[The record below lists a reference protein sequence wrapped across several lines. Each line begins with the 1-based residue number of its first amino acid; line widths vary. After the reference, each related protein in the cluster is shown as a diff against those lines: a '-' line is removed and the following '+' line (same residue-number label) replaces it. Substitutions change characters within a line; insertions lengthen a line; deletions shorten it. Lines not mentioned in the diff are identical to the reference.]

1 MGLAG
6 PTATSVPGMH
16 SALAAVATL
25 VSMAFAFSTFE
36 RWLARRRR
44 HELAW
49 SVALAL
55 FACGAGSLWWG
66 ATAGWDPVSFRLF
79 YLFGAVLN
87 VPFLALG
94 TVYLLGDRRR
104 ADRWAAVVTV
114 IAAFAAGV
122 VLSSPL
128 TADIPADVLPQ
139 GSDVFGPLPRIF
151 AAVASAGGA
160 LVVFAGAVRSVFRR
174 RLVVPNLVIAL
185 GVAILSA
192 SGLFNSVM
200 DEMDAFAVSLATGIV
215 VLFAGFL
222 LATPA
227 PARADRRMHLVSE
240 ARAEASS
247 RPA

>member
-1 MGLAG
+1 
-6 PTATSVPGMH
+6 MH

-25 VSMAFAFSTFE
+25 VSLAFALSTFE

-49 SVALAL
+49 SVSLAMFAL
-55 FACGAGSLWWG
+55 GAGSLWWG
-66 ATAGWDPVSFRLF
+66 ASAGWDPISFRLF

-94 TVYLLGDRRR
+94 TGYLLGDRRTV
-104 ADRWAAVVTV
+104 DRWAAGVALA
-114 IAAFAAGV
+114 AAFAAGA
-122 VLSSPL
+122 VLSAPL
-128 TADIPADVLPQ
+128 TGPITADVLPR
-139 GSDVFGPLPRIF
+139 GSDVFGPLPRVL

-160 LVVFAGAVRSVFRR
+160 LVVFAGAVWSALRR
-174 RLVVPNLVIAL
+174 RLIVANLVIAL
-185 GVAILSA
+185 GVLILSA
-192 SGLFNSVM
+192 SGLLNSVM
-200 DEMDAFAVSLATGIV
+200 DEMDGFAVTLAVGIV

-227 PARADRRMHLVSE
+227 PTRMRLVSAARDE
-240 ARAEASS
+240 AAS